1 MALPFARRLAAA
13 AAITMMLVAPAFA
26 RAGTTDLG
34 PNVKIFDPSMPQ
46 TAIQAQLD
54 AIAAQQIPNEFG
66 SQRYAVLF
74 EPGTYGSPEHPL
86 NFQVGYYEQVAG
98 LGARP
103 GDVQIYGTADVY
115 NQNGLALTNFWRSL
129 ENLTIDVAGKGGCQ
143 SGEFWAVSQASPMR
157 RVDVNGQTTLM
168 DYCTGPSYASG
179 GFIADSTLDTVI
191 NGSQQQWLTRNSTVG
206 NWTNSVWNQVFA
218 GVVGAPPP
226 DFGNGAQY
234 TVLPT
239 NPESREAPFIYDDGG
254 GYAVYVPAVQRNS
267 AGPTWLTGQTPGR
280 SVPLGSF
287 YVAHPGDS
295 EQQIDNALSRGM
307 NLLFTPGVYD
317 IDRTIRIKRA
327 DTIVLGLGMATL
339 TAQNG
344 AVAMSVDDVPG
355 VEISGLIFDAGAV
368 NSPVLLQV
376 GTANEHG
383 RGHGGFSDAND
394 PTLLADVF
402 FRIGGPHVG
411 KATTALEVNSS
422 DTIIDDI
429 WAWRADHGSGVG
441 WTSNTSDHGVVVNGD
456 RVLATGLFVEHF
468 QKDEVVWNGESGE
481 TIFFQNEM
489 PYDPPTQ
496 DAWEHDGILGYAAY
510 KVADTVTTHEAWGM
524 GSYCFF
530 NVNPSIHATHSFEVP
545 TTPGVQLHNVFDLS
559 ISNTGT
565 IDHIVNDVG
574 PPTPPDTTPND
585 LVAYP

>member
-1 MALPFARRLAAA
+1 MSLQFARRLAATA
-13 AAITMMLVAPAFA
+13 ALVAMLAVPAVA
-26 RAGTTDLG
+26 RAGAPDLG
-34 PNVKIFDPSMPQ
+34 PNVTIFHPGMSQAD
-46 TAIQAQLD
+46 IQSQLD
-54 AIAAQQIPNEFG
+54 AIAAQQISNEFG
-66 SQRYAVLF
+66 TQRYAVLF

-86 NFQVGYYEQVAG
+86 NFRVGYYEQVAG

-115 NQNGLALTNFWRSL
+115 NQNGVALTNFWRSL

-143 SGEFWAVSQASPMR
+143 FGEFWAVSQASPMR
-157 RVDVNGQTTLM
+157 RVAVNGQTTLM
-168 DYCTGPSYASG
+168 DYCTGPSFASG
-179 GFIADSTLDTVI
+179 GFIADSTLGLVI

-206 NWTNSVWNQVFA
+206 TWTNSVWNQVFA

-226 DFGNGAQY
+226 VFAGSGAQY
-234 TVLPT
+234 TVLPA
-239 NPESREAPFIYDDGG
+239 NPESREAPFLYDGG
-254 GYAVYVPAVQRNS
+254 VYVPAVQRDS
-267 AGPTWLTGQTPGR
+267 TGPTWLTGQTPGR
-280 SVPLGSF
+280 SVPLDSF
-287 YVAHPGDS
+287 YIAHPGDS

-355 VEISGLIFDAGAV
+355 VEISGLIFDAGPV
-368 NSPVLLQV
+368 ESPVLLEV
-376 GTANEHG
+376 GTENQHG
-383 RGHGGFSDAND
+383 QGHDGFSDASD

-422 DTIIDDI
+422 DTILDDI

-441 WTSNTSDHGVVVNGD
+441 WTINTSDHGVVVNGD

-468 QKDEVVWNGESGE
+468 QKDEVVWNGDAGK

-496 DAWEHDGILGYAAY
+496 DAWQHDGILGYAAY
-510 KVADTVTTHEAWGM
+510 KIADSVTTHEAWGM

-530 NVNPSIHATHSFEVP
+530 NVNPSIHATHAFEVP
-545 TTPGVQLHNVFDLS
+545 TTAGVQLHDIFDLS

-574 PPTPPDTTPND
+574 PPTPPDTSPND
-585 LVAYP
+585 LIAYP

>member
-34 PNVKIFDPSMPQ
+34 PNVKIFDPSMSQ
-46 TAIQAQLD
+46 ADIQSQLD
-54 AIAAQQIPNEFG
+54 AIAAQQISNEFG
-66 SQRYAVLF
+66 TQRYAVLF
-74 EPGTYGSPEHPL
+74 EPGTYGSPAHPL

>member
-1 MALPFARRLAAA
+1 
-13 AAITMMLVAPAFA
+13 
-26 RAGTTDLG
+26 
-34 PNVKIFDPSMPQ
+34 
-46 TAIQAQLD
+46 
-54 AIAAQQIPNEFG
+54 
-66 SQRYAVLF
+66 
-74 EPGTYGSPEHPL
+74 
-86 NFQVGYYEQVAG
+86 
-98 LGARP
+98 
-103 GDVQIYGTADVY
+103 
-115 NQNGLALTNFWRSL
+115 
-129 ENLTIDVAGKGGCQ
+129 
-143 SGEFWAVSQASPMR
+143 
-157 RVDVNGQTTLM
+157 
-168 DYCTGPSYASG
+168 
-179 GFIADSTLDTVI
+179 
-191 NGSQQQWLTRNSTVG
+191 
-206 NWTNSVWNQVFA
+206 VWNQVFA

-226 DFGNGAQY
+226 VFAGNGAQY

-239 NPESREAPFIYDDGG
+239 DPESREAPFVYDSGNG
-254 GYAVYVPAVQRNS
+254 FAVYVPAVLRDS
-267 AGPTWLTGQTPGR
+267 VGPTWLTGQTPGR
-280 SVPLGSF
+280 SVPLDSF

-317 IDRTIRIKRA
+317 VSRTIRIKRA

-344 AVAMSVDDVPG
+344 AIAMSVDDVPG
-355 VEISGLIFDAGAV
+355 VEISGLIFDAGPV
-368 NSPVLLQV
+368 ESPVLLQV
-376 GTANEHG
+376 GTANVHG
-383 RGHGGFSDAND
+383 QGHGGFSDAGD

-402 FRIGGPHVG
+402 FRIGGPHIG

-422 DTIIDDI
+422 DTILDDI

-441 WTSNTSDHGVVVNGD
+441 WTSNTADHGVVVNGD

-468 QKDEVVWNGESGE
+468 QKDEVVWNGDGGK

-510 KVADTVTTHEAWGM
+510 KVGDSVTTHEAWGM

-530 NVNPSIHATHSFEVP
+530 NVNPSIHATHAFEVP
-545 TTPGVQLHNVFDLS
+545 TTAGVQLHDIFDLS

-574 PPTPPDTTPND
+574 PPTPPDTSPND

>member
-1 MALPFARRLAAA
+1 MSLQFARRLAAA
-13 AAITMMLVAPAFA
+13 AALVAMLAVPAVA
-26 RAGTTDLG
+26 RAGAPDLG
-34 PNVKIFDPSMPQ
+34 PNVTIFHPGMSQAD
-46 TAIQAQLD
+46 IQSQLD
-54 AIAAQQIPNEFG
+54 AIAAQQISNEFG
-66 SQRYAVLF
+66 TQRYAVLF

-86 NFQVGYYEQVAG
+86 NFRVGYYEQVAG

-115 NQNGLALTNFWRSL
+115 NQNGVALTNFWRSL

-143 SGEFWAVSQASPMR
+143 FGEFWAVSQASPMR
-157 RVDVNGQTTLM
+157 RVAVNGQTTLM
-168 DYCTGPSYASG
+168 DYCTGPSFASG
-179 GFIADSTLDTVI
+179 GFIADSTLGLVI

-206 NWTNSVWNQVFA
+206 TWTNSVWNQVFA

-226 DFGNGAQY
+226 VFAGSGAQY
-234 TVLPT
+234 TVLPA
-239 NPESREAPFIYDDGG
+239 NPESREAPFLYDGG
-254 GYAVYVPAVQRNS
+254 VYVPAVQRDS
-267 AGPTWLTGQTPGR
+267 TGPTWLTGQTPGR
-280 SVPLGSF
+280 SVPLDSF
-287 YVAHPGDS
+287 YIAHPGDS

-355 VEISGLIFDAGAV
+355 VEISGLIFDAGPV
-368 NSPVLLQV
+368 ESPVLLEV
-376 GTANEHG
+376 GTENQHG
-383 RGHGGFSDAND
+383 QGHDGFSDASD

-422 DTIIDDI
+422 DTILDDI

-441 WTSNTSDHGVVVNGD
+441 WTINTSDHGVVVNGD

-468 QKDEVVWNGESGE
+468 QKDEVVWNGDAGK

-496 DAWEHDGILGYAAY
+496 DAWQHDGILGYAAY
-510 KVADTVTTHEAWGM
+510 KIADSVTTHEAWGM

-530 NVNPSIHATHSFEVP
+530 NVNPSIHATHAFEVP
-545 TTPGVQLHNVFDLS
+545 TTAGVQLHDIFDLS

-574 PPTPPDTTPND
+574 PPTPPDTSPND
-585 LVAYP
+585 LIAYP